1 MKQTSLNK
9 TIKNNKKFGRKHM
22 LINPDFLK
30 KTRRNSKPL
39 GPPLRN
45 DLPSTLR
52 KQLSPNT
59 CTFRINPKPK
69 RIDRTR
75 KRPSRG
81 GK

>member
-1 MKQTSLNK
+1 
-9 TIKNNKKFGRKHM
+9 M

-39 GPPLRN
+39 RPPLRN

-52 KQLSPNT
+52 KQLSSNPS
-59 CTFRINPKPK
+59 TFGINPKSK
-69 RIDRTR
+69 RIDRAR
-75 KRPSRG
+75 KRPGGG